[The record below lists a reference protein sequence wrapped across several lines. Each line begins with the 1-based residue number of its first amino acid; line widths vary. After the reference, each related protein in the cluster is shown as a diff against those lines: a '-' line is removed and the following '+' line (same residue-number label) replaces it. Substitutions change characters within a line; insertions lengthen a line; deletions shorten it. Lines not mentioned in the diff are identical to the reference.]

1 MDGDECEQT
10 FKAETSIGDNFEFG
24 AEADTEPST
33 TNRKRGSTSGNSYK
47 FPLRRTGLFSG
58 KRRWRNP
65 QERKVQTYG
74 KLYNNII
81 HYHPVLTYYIK

>member
-24 AEADTEPST
+24 AEADTDPST

-58 KRRWRNP
+58 KKKVAESTREESTNI
-65 QERKVQTYG
+65 RKALQ
-74 KLYNNII
+74 
-81 HYHPVLTYYIK
+81 